1 MRKLFNQ
8 LYLIRLPSIT
18 ALWWH
23 HRDVIRE
30 QCLSSDIAV
39 LSNTLSSISWPDI
52 QRHVWGFFFSLP
64 SVTKINS
71 WRHSVAE
78 TEAKKKHI
86 SKTGSADSGLGR
98 YSRVPPQRHGYG
110 YRDSRRDG
118 AWRSPSRPGESCCL
132 WLSRFTTRGINL
144 GLQKSPLTPPPSS
157 DNGLFPRSPLLP
169 SNQEAALHLF
179 LQQSLVIWPACSSG
193 AVDSVLL

>member
-23 HRDVIRE
+23 HRDVIKTTVSF
-30 QCLSSDIAV
+30 QWYCSFVKYL
-39 LSNTLSSISWPDI
+39 I
-52 QRHVWGFFFSLP
+52 QYILTWYTDYRDMFGFFFLS
-64 SVTKINS
+64 SVCDWEKQLTAQRR
-71 WRHSVAE
+71 RHRG
-78 TEAKKKHI
+78 KKKHV

-110 YRDSRRDG
+110 NRDSRRDG

-144 GLQKSPLTPPPSS
+144 GLQKSPLTPPP
-157 DNGLFPRSPLLP
+157 PSPP
-169 SNQEAALHLF
+169 F
-179 LQQSLVIWPACSSG
+179 LR
-193 AVDSVLL
+193 